1 MEAFF
6 LVQAR
11 FSLCH
16 GRALQQLAWVLR
28 LDLLNGG
35 ACKERRRDKTEA
47 TVQER
52 KSNFLEKE
60 AAEKKQVG

>member
-52 KSNFLEKE
+52 KSRKEKE

>member
-1 MEAFF
+1 M
-6 LVQAR
+6 
-11 FSLCH
+11 
-16 GRALQQLAWVLR
+16 
-28 LDLLNGG
+28 NGG

-52 KSNFLEKE
+52 KSRKEKE